1 MGAMEDLAA
10 AMQMDPLDFL
20 LKNIELTQPR
30 ARIYSEELQIGA
42 DLMSWKERWHP
53 RGKSEGTVKSGLGLS
68 IHTWGGRGHQSNCDL
83 TIHPDGSVETRIA
96 SQDLGT
102 GTRTVIGTV
111 VADALGLRLND
122 ITVRIGDSRYPAS
135 GASGG
140 STTVGG
146 VGSSSRRAAQLA
158 LEQLFAKVAP
168 ELEAQPGELE
178 VSNGRIRVK
187 DDPGRFMT
195 WKRATSLLGVNP
207 LTVRGANPGPGTLTT
222 AGVGGVQ
229 MADVSVDVETGVVC
243 INKIVV
249 VQDCGLI
256 IDMKTARSQVY
267 GGVIMGIS
275 YALTEERVMDPHTGR
290 LLNADMEFYKIPGI
304 GDIGE
309 LVVHMMTG
317 PGYDE
322 RGVIGLGEP
331 PVISPGAAISNAV
344 ANAIGIRVPTLPLTP
359 DRVLN
364 ALEEGGAA

>member
-1 MGAMEDLAA
+1 L
-10 AMQMDPLDFL
+10 
-20 LKNIELTQPR
+20 
-30 ARIYSEELQIGA
+30 
-42 DLMSWKERWHP
+42 
-53 RGKSEGTVKSGLGLS
+53 
-68 IHTWGGRGHQSNCDL
+68 
-83 TIHPDGSVETRIA
+83 IHPDGSVEARIG

-111 VADALGLRLND
+111 VADTMGLRVKD

-146 VGSSSRRAAQLA
+146 VSSSSRRAAQLA

-168 ELEAQPGELE
+168 ELDAEPDELE

-187 DDPGRFMT
+187 HEPEKYLT

-207 LTVRGANPGPGTLTT
+207 ITVRGANPGPGKLIDSGV
-222 AGVGGVQ
+222 AGIQ
-229 MADVSVDVETGVVC
+229 MADVAVDVETGVV
-243 INKIVV
+243 KIVKMV
-249 VQDCGLI
+249 AVQDCGLI
-256 IDMKTARSQVY
+256 IDMLTARSQVY
-267 GGVIMGIS
+267 GGLIMGIS
-275 YALTEERVMDPHTGR
+275 YALTEERVMDPLTGR

-344 ANAIGIRVPTLPLTP
+344 ANAIGVRVPYLPMTP
-359 DRVLN
+359 ERVLD
-364 ALEEGGAA
+364 ALEGGAA